1 MQTATEGFPPAT
13 AKQFDGWFISRR
25 PKAAPHTLALT
36 QSQYHLEKQQEAGF
50 HE

>member
-25 PKAAPHTLALT
+25 PKAAIHTLALT
-36 QSQYHLEKQQEAGF
+36 QSEYLEKSQEAGF